1 MHSNV
6 FSQEHL
12 LAVNQKQVKC
22 KSETRKVH
30 FSLSSVAA
38 WLLRSCQLLN
48 ANWRWLTRIA
58 PILHLFCAH
67 FAPFVR
73 IFHPFCKHIALAQH
87 LLALQTAPL
96 YITVY
101 CNISGLQFFKV
112 FVSLWTYLE
121 CTSVYLCVTL
131 CTWSVPL
138 CNFVYLI
145 CNGKYP
151 TATPEQRK
159 WTSTPPA
166 PCLDPRQRCIVWL
179 AHSADNLLL
188 VCVFTKMG
196 RWQGRGGLQSSP
208 LLQHG
213 VAFQEPARLLWCLG
227 QNIFDIFVI
236 IGSDHGQGRAVDDRH
251 VWGHL

>member
-58 PILHLFCAH
+58 PIFHLFCAH

-73 IFHPFCKHIALAQH
+73 IFHPFCKHFALAQH

-96 YITVY
+96 YISL
-101 CNISGLQFFKV
+101 CNIIYQVCISPKFLFPCEPTWSVPLCTCACLCVSG
-112 FVSLWTYLE
+112 
-121 CTSVYLCVTL
+121 VYLCVTL
-131 CTWSVPL
+131 CT
-138 CNFVYLI
+138 
-145 CNGKYP
+145 
-151 TATPEQRK
+151 
-159 WTSTPPA
+159 
-166 PCLDPRQRCIVWL
+166 
-179 AHSADNLLL
+179 
-188 VCVFTKMG
+188 
-196 RWQGRGGLQSSP
+196 
-208 LLQHG
+208 
-213 VAFQEPARLLWCLG
+213 
-227 QNIFDIFVI
+227 
-236 IGSDHGQGRAVDDRH
+236 
-251 VWGHL
+251 